1 MSTSASYL
9 VVGVMSGTSLDG
21 VDIASC
27 MFTRNGAH
35 WTYSI
40 QAAECVPYPDNWREA
55 LSRAFYKGAE
65 ALAVLDKEYGFF
77 LGNLIN
83 DFIHR
88 SKLKPML
95 IASHGHTVFHRPDEG
110 YTLQIGDGKE
120 IAKIAGVVTVNDFR
134 SLDVSIGGQGA
145 PLVPVGDKLLFSE
158 FPVCLNIGGIAN
170 VSFDRNEKRIAF
182 DICPANQ
189 VLDFLAK
196 KNGMDYD
203 ANGDMARAGNVD
215 RELLQALNALPY
227 YKLAPPKSL
236 GREWVESVIMPMMKL
251 TEVDVNDLL
260 ATFTEHIAEQ
270 ISRSVADLPSSRLL
284 VTGGGAFNEY
294 LIERLKNRTHHQVE
308 IPETDLVAYK
318 EALVFGF
325 LGLLRW
331 LGETNVYCSVT
342 GARSDSCSGNIH
354 LPG

>member
-1 MSTSASYL
+1 
-9 VVGVMSGTSLDG
+9 
-21 VDIASC
+21 
-27 MFTRNGAH
+27 
-35 WTYSI
+35 
-40 QAAECVPYPDNWREA
+40 
-55 LSRAFYKGAE
+55 
-65 ALAVLDKEYGFF
+65 
-77 LGNLIN
+77 
-83 DFIHR
+83 
-88 SKLKPML
+88 ML

-145 PLVPVGDKLLFSE
+145 PLVPVGDKLLFPE

-196 KNGMDYD
+196 KNGMAYD
-203 ANGDMARAGNVD
+203 ANGDMARAGHVD
-215 RELLQALNALPY
+215 KELLQALNALPY

-236 GREWVESVIMPMMKL
+236 GREWVESVIMPIMKL
-251 TEVDVNDLL
+251 NEASVNDLL

-270 ISRSVADLPSSRLL
+270 ISRSVAELPSSRLL
-284 VTGGGAFNEY
+284 VTGGGAFNKY
-294 LIERLKNRTHHQVE
+294 LIGRLIMHTHHQVV
-308 IPETDLVAYK
+308 IPESDLISFK
-318 EALVFGF
+318 EALVFAL

-331 LGETNVYCSVT
+331 HGETNVFCSVT

-354 LPG
+354 FPG

>member
-1 MSTSASYL
+1 MEPPSSYM

-21 VDIASC
+21 VDMASC
-27 MFTRNGAH
+27 LFSRNGPH

-40 QAAECVPYPDNWREA
+40 QAAECVPYPDSWREA
-55 LSRAFYKGAE
+55 LSGAFYAGAE
-65 ALAVLDKEYGFF
+65 ALAVLDNEYGAY
-77 LGNLIN
+77 LGTLLN
-83 DFIHR
+83 DFINR
-88 SKLKPML
+88 NKLKPML

-110 YTLQIGDGKE
+110 YTLQIGDGNE
-120 IAKIAGVVTVNDFR
+120 IVKKTGVVTVNDFR

-145 PLVPVGDKLLFSE
+145 PLVPVGDKLLFPA

-196 KNGMDYD
+196 KSGMTYD
-203 ANGDMARAGNVD
+203 ANGDMARVGNVD
-215 RELLQALNALPY
+215 KELLKALNALPF
-227 YKLAPPKSL
+227 YKQAPPKSL
-236 GREWVESVIMPMMKL
+236 GREWVESLVMPMIKQHQAN
-251 TEVDVNDLL
+251 VNDLL

-270 ISRSVADLPSSRLL
+270 ISQSVVDLPSSRML
-284 VTGGGAFNEY
+284 VTGGGAFNNY
-294 LIERLKNRTHHQVE
+294 LIERLSKHTHHQVE
-308 IPETDLVAYK
+308 IHEKDLVAFK
-318 EALVFGF
+318 EALVFAL

-342 GARSDSCSGNIH
+342 GAVSDSCSGKIH